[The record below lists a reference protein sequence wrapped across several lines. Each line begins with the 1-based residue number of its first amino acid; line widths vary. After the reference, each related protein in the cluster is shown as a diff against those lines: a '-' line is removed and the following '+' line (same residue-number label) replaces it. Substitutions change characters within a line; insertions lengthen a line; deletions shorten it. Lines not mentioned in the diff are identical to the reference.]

1 MRKVDWCCL
10 SYYPNFL
17 SVCNLTN
24 WTHAFTL
31 YEKKTPTTTT
41 TTTDIAVH
49 RLTSLNNHWND
60 CYTNCTLY
68 ASLTTNSWLDSDD
81 DFHLVCQNIIT
92 THDIIPFMTTLTQ
105 TIRLHNHTK
114 WLLLLPNFWHHSC
127 LGIIHQPTRRS
138 IRINL
143 LEGCTDKVQ

>member
-1 MRKVDWCCL
+1 MTSLRQKSPLFSFCSKISVAKLVLKWGKILMCWHIYDNKPNCSLIFKFHSHSFVSLLITDLVIWLQYFFWPLVELFLQMRKVDWCCL

-41 TTTDIAVH
+41 TTDIAVH

-68 ASLTTNSWLDSDD
+68 A
-81 DFHLVCQNIIT
+81 
-92 THDIIPFMTTLTQ
+92 
-105 TIRLHNHTK
+105 
-114 WLLLLPNFWHHSC
+114 
-127 LGIIHQPTRRS
+127 
-138 IRINL
+138 
-143 LEGCTDKVQ
+143 